1 MVGVRRARAVD
12 QFTPAQAVFSLA
24 TCTDPVRD
32 TMHGGR
38 AYLHTLRGAGRVIMF
53 KEASGPW
60 SGALALS
67 ARPLVLNADLYSSNA
82 MSAGKNGASVECTF

>member
-1 MVGVRRARAVD
+1 MD
-12 QFTPAQAVFSLA
+12 KFTPAQAVFSLA

-67 ARPLVLNADLYSSNA
+67 TRPLVLNTDLYSSNA
-82 MSAGKNGASVECTF
+82 MSVGKKCAAVERTF

>member
-1 MVGVRRARAVD
+1 MRRARAVD

-38 AYLHTLRGAGRVIMF
+38 AYLHTLRGAGRVTMF
-53 KEASGPW
+53 KEAIGPW

-67 ARPLVLNADLYSSNA
+67 TCPYALKADLYSSNA
-82 MSAGKNGASVECTF
+82 MGVG